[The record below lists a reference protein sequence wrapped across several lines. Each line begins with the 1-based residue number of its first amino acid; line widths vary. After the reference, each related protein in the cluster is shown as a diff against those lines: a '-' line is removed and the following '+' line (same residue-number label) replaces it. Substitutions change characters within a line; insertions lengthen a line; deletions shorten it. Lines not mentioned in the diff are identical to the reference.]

1 MPSSCWSL
9 RISARTWTRIF
20 ASRLDSG
27 SSRSRM
33 SGLSTSARASA
44 TRCCNLVVR
53 DVDRGDAE
61 LLLELADLRPH
72 LDADLRVEVGQR
84 LVEEQDVRVE
94 HERACERDPL
104 LLAAGELARIAV
116 LEPGE
121 IHLPESLG
129 EPPSDRGAVELPEP
143 EAVSD
148 VGARGHVGP
157 ERVVLEDHADVTL
170 VGSQLVH
177 AALAEP
183 DLAGVGC
190 PKARDEAEQRR
201 LAAAGRPE
209 QCEELAVGDL
219 ERNPVDGG
227 HAVEA
232 LRDTAQRDVH
242 WTGVR
247 ETGPLRGWPE
257 TRCVLTSPFT
267 PPESTVLAVARAAA
281 RLRLLPDRFDFRAE
295 PRLERVGALLGDA
308 LVVDVGDLAVEVG
321 AHAARELDGHLRVGA
336 GRALDLVPG
345 RDREEPALREDLLPA
360 LGEQELDEG
369 ARRLGVA
376 RSGEDGH
383 RLGRHEGVLRR
394 HEL

>member
-1 MPSSCWSL
+1 MFSGRTASTHWSPGP
-9 RISARTWTRIF
+9 TR
-20 ASRLDSG
+20 AV
-27 SSRSRM
+27 
-33 SGLSTSARASA
+33 GLAPTTPIPVSTA
-44 TRCCNLVVR
+44 T
-53 DVDRGDAE
+53 
-61 LLLELADLRPH
+61 P
-72 LDADLRVEVGQR
+72 
-84 LVEEQDVRVE
+84 
-94 HERACERDPL
+94 P
-104 LLAAGELARIAV
+104 AAGAWARIAV

-121 IHLPESLG
+121 LHLPEPLG

-247 ETGPLRGWPE
+247 ETG
-257 TRCVLTSPFT
+257 
-267 PPESTVLAVARAAA
+267 LA
-281 RLRLLPDRFDFRAE
+281 
-295 PRLERVGALLGDA
+295 
-308 LVVDVGDLAVEVG
+308 
-321 AHAARELDGHLRVGA
+321 
-336 GRALDLVPG
+336 
-345 RDREEPALREDLLPA
+345 
-360 LGEQELDEG
+360 
-369 ARRLGVA
+369 
-376 RSGEDGH
+376 
-383 RLGRHEGVLRR
+383 
-394 HEL
+394 